1 MRISPSGTAAQKT
14 TLEREKETATSSRDT
29 VSTTPRKID
38 PLGKSGQD
46 GRSGS
51 GSSGSGS
58 SSSGGTTTGS
68 SSSAGASTLR
78 SGSST
83 TVRTLST
90 TASRTPGSGASGSG
104 SSGRGQASTLSS
116 NSASGDRSTLS
127 IDATEPTSASAS
139 LTSTTSE
146 GVGTETDSGAGGVT
160 SGRVVGYDEKG
171 NPITEDWLKSQ
182 IQPSKLEQQ
191 KVDSVEAS
199 KSMSELIG
207 KVTGSERINKEFFAY
222 LDGKYSGVVRAPDGM
237 DIYQNPQN
245 YSAEQKVARYID
257 LLKVKSQFE
266 AYRDA
271 RQQENTGNSKT
282 ILNEPEVLKDIQQ
295 GMETLLE
302 DPAVSGLLASEY
314 LQGTREILE
323 GKRFQDDEAQ
333 YDQAYT
339 DAVEKLRTDINAQF
353 KADILDGGIF
363 NGGAARGANELSILT
378 NYNSA
383 LKAFGSVLGAAEIE
397 QHQDVI
403 NNSYNEFYTSKI
415 EPLLPD
421 SSSSYTSMLLASI
434 QNLNVPEA
442 LKLNMGMMTPIIDG
456 KTHVDLGLDLKTS
469 GLADK
474 LAGIKMNPETL
485 AELRALGVSA
495 NLAQDGFTATF
506 LPSVIQMANSVFG
519 AGEAEKT
526 KRAQFTETVLQELR
540 PLIGRLDT
548 GMTAM
553 DLNGAL
559 ERVRLSLK
567 MRNNPMAAYANE
579 VTTAL
584 NGLVRGAN
592 LTGNYL
598 MMGTYGAGTGYDLA
612 KTQALMSLGV
622 GYEGRGLSAGN
633 DPQGS
638 LRDTGTDNSALAKK
652 IFGTEGRQWEAGL
665 IKRYGIATL
674 EPLSSKMA
682 DDIQAILP
690 NSTVQKPIIDGVAHG
705 RKAIDNIV
713 ETYATA
719 VAKGLYGQDAEGVKQ
734 FSTNMVRMMY
744 NMWGMNKPGGSM
756 QKLFATATQLAQ
768 SGGYTFKGSIS
779 VEEQQKALAKM
790 GTMFISGTRTIH
802 GSVMLGQGSTPE
814 GIASHVLTAAATSG
828 HLMDF
833 VSSKM
838 SPAFKGSRPL
848 SDKAILLS
856 AGLVADHAKEVAR
869 VGLAKG
875 GSMMGGL
882 VDIAWLPVDIFTFV
896 QGLKAGR
903 LDTAEKIFHGIIIG
917 TDVGVAV
924 DGAIS
929 LTRALVPAAILKASR
944 FATLFMGTSG
954 AIMASL
960 GAAFNLVNAMALVGL
975 AIWQNFK
982 TEQAFDRAGDRL
994 DENLLKYTNNTTN
1007 DYLQEFPFAPIWS
1020 GKKGEEEAWQKH
1032 LDSMYKHDITPFDW
1046 AAVREANRKRFEA
1059 AA

>member
-1 MRISPSGTAAQKT
+1 MRISPSGTAAQRT
-14 TLEREKETATSSRDT
+14 TIEREKEVTASSRETTSS
-29 VSTTPRKID
+29 TPRKID
-38 PLGKSGQD
+38 PLGQSGPDAKSN
-46 GRSGS
+46 SGS
-51 GSSGSGS
+51 PGSGKA
-58 SSSGGTTTGS
+58 TTS
-68 SSSAGASTLR
+68 SSSAGTSASK

-83 TVRTLST
+83 SARTPST
-90 TASRTPGSGASGSG
+90 TASRTSGSGASGSG
-104 SSGRGQASTLSS
+104 GSGRGQVSTLSS

-127 IDATEPTSASAS
+127 TDATEPTSASAS
-139 LTSTTSE
+139 LTSTKSE
-146 GVGTETDSGAGGVT
+146 GVGAENEAGAQSPMT
-160 SGRVVGYDEKG
+160 GRFLGYDEKG

-191 KVDSVEAS
+191 KVDPVEGS
-199 KSMSELIG
+199 KSMSDLIG
-207 KVTGSERINKEFFAY
+207 KVTGSERINQEFFAY
-222 LDGKYSGVVRAPDGM
+222 LDSKYTNVARAPDGM

-266 AYRDA
+266 AYREA
-271 RQQENTGNSKT
+271 RLQENTGNSMT
-282 ILNEPEVLKDIQQ
+282 IKNEPEVLKDIQQ

-323 GKRFQDDEAQ
+323 GKRFQGEDGV

-339 DAVEKLRTDINAQF
+339 DAVEKLRTDIKAQF
-353 KADILDGGIF
+353 KADILDGGILD
-363 NGGAARGANELSILT
+363 GGASRGANELSVLT

-403 NNSYNEFYTSKI
+403 DTKYNEFYTSKI

-421 SSSSYTSMLLASI
+421 SSSSYSSMLLASI
-434 QNLNVPEA
+434 QGLTIPEA
-442 LKLNMGMMTPIIDG
+442 QKDHIGLVTPTIDG
-456 KTHVDLGLDLKTS
+456 KTFVDLGLSLKTN
-469 GLADK
+469 GIVEK
-474 LAGIKMNPETL
+474 LSGIKVNPETV
-485 AELRALGVSA
+485 AEMKALGLSA
-495 NLAQDGFTATF
+495 NVPQDGFTATF
-506 LPSVIQMANSVFG
+506 LPSVTQMANQVFG
-519 AGEAEKT
+519 TGEAEKT
-526 KRAQFTETVLQELR
+526 KRAQFTEVVLQELR
-540 PLIGRLDT
+540 PLAEKLDS
-548 GMTAM
+548 GMTTM

-559 ERVRLSLK
+559 ERVQSSLRVK
-567 MRNNPMAAYANE
+567 SHPMAAYANE

-592 LTGNYL
+592 LTSNHL
-598 MMGTYGAGTGYDLA
+598 MVGTYGAGTGYDLTR
-612 KTQALMSLGV
+612 TQALMALGV
-622 GYEGRGLSAGN
+622 GYEGRGLSTTSN
-633 DPQGS
+633 PQGAI
-638 LRDTGTDNSALAKK
+638 RDSGTDNSALAKK
-652 IFGTEGRQWEAGL
+652 VFGTENRQWDAAL
-665 IKRYGIATL
+665 IKRFGL
-674 EPLSSKMA
+674 ETIEYTSSKMTSE
-682 DDIQAILP
+682 IRSILP
-690 NSTVQKPIIDGVAHG
+690 NSTVHTPIIDAVAMG
-705 RKAIDNIV
+705 RKSIDKIV

-719 VAKGLYGQDAEGVKQ
+719 VAKGLYGEDAEGVKQ
-734 FSTNMVRMMY
+734 FSTNMVRMIY

-768 SGGYTFKGSIS
+768 SGAYTFKGSIS

-790 GTMFISGTRTIH
+790 GTMFVSGTRTIH
-802 GSVMLGQGSTPE
+802 GSAMLGQGSTPE

-833 VSSKM
+833 VASKM
-838 SPAFKGSRPL
+838 SPAFKTSRPL
-848 SDKAILLS
+848 ADKYILLS

-869 VGLAKG
+869 IGLGKG
-875 GSMMGGL
+875 ASAMGGL

-896 QGLKAGR
+896 QGLKAGK

-929 LTRALVPAAILKASR
+929 LTRAVVPSTILQASR
-944 FATLFMGTSG
+944 FASLFMGTTG
-954 AIMASL
+954 AIMSSL

-982 TEQAFDRAGDRL
+982 TEAAFEKAGDRL
-994 DENLLKYTNNTTN
+994 DENLSKLTGNTTN
-1007 DYLQEFPFAPIWS
+1007 DHLTPYPWAPMYS
-1020 GKKGEEEAWQKH
+1020 GWTKEREWQAH
-1032 LDSMYKHDITPFDW
+1032 LDLMYKDDKTPFDW
-1046 AAVREANRKRFEA
+1046 AGVREANRKRFEA

>member
-1 MRISPSGTAAQKT
+1 M
-14 TLEREKETATSSRDT
+14 
-29 VSTTPRKID
+29 
-38 PLGKSGQD
+38 
-46 GRSGS
+46 
-51 GSSGSGS
+51 
-58 SSSGGTTTGS
+58 
-68 SSSAGASTLR
+68 
-78 SGSST
+78 
-83 TVRTLST
+83 
-90 TASRTPGSGASGSG
+90 
-104 SSGRGQASTLSS
+104 
-116 NSASGDRSTLS
+116 
-127 IDATEPTSASAS
+127 
-139 LTSTTSE
+139 
-146 GVGTETDSGAGGVT
+146 T

-495 NLAQDGFTATF
+495 NLAQDGLTATF

-592 LTGNYL
+592 LTGNHL

-638 LRDTGTDNSALAKK
+638 LRDTGTDNSALARK

-734 FSTNMVRMMY
+734 FSTNMVRIDVQHVG
-744 NMWGMNKPGGSM
+744 N
-756 QKLFATATQLAQ
+756 
-768 SGGYTFKGSIS
+768 
-779 VEEQQKALAKM
+779 EQ
-790 GTMFISGTRTIH
+790 
-802 GSVMLGQGSTPE
+802 
-814 GIASHVLTAAATSG
+814 
-828 HLMDF
+828 
-833 VSSKM
+833 
-838 SPAFKGSRPL
+838 
-848 SDKAILLS
+848 
-856 AGLVADHAKEVAR
+856 
-869 VGLAKG
+869 
-875 GSMMGGL
+875 
-882 VDIAWLPVDIFTFV
+882 
-896 QGLKAGR
+896 AGR
-903 LDTAEKIFHGIIIG
+903 LDAEALRHGN
-917 TDVGVAV
+917 AA
-924 DGAIS
+924 GAIGR
-929 LTRALVPAAILKASR
+929 LYLQRVHQCR
-944 FATLFMGTSG
+944 
-954 AIMASL
+954 
-960 GAAFNLVNAMALVGL
+960 GAAEGSGENGHNVHQWNPHHSWVRHAGTGQYAGRHCQPRTHGSGNKWPPDGLCVFQDVAGLQGIQAAVGQGHSAFGRSCRRSRQGSGTRGSCQGRFHDGRSGRYRL
-975 AIWQNFK
+975 A
-982 TEQAFDRAGDRL
+982 TGRYLHLRARSEGRQARYGG
-994 DENLLKYTNNTTN
+994 ENLPRHHYR
-1007 DYLQEFPFAPIWS
+1007 
-1020 GKKGEEEAWQKH
+1020 H
-1032 LDSMYKHDITPFDW
+1032 
-1046 AAVREANRKRFEA
+1046 
-1059 AA
+1059 